1 MTFWRG
7 LCVGLQDTGL
17 LSQDFCRILRTHPWA
32 DPTSP
37 EAEARTQH
45 PRLEGALAGSWRSSP
60 QHSDTQTP
68 THSRSLPPRP
78 LANESR
84 FIRLLL
90 GESCSA
96 VNLASPQVLN
106 GASNFQSQEAG
117 FDSLNIRE
125 LLTWPDAVQDSWDIR
140 KDKSSP

>member
-1 MTFWRG
+1 MIFWTGR
-7 LCVGLQDTGL
+7 CVGTQDTGV
-17 LSQDFCRILRTHPWA
+17 LSQDFCRILRSHPWA

-37 EAEARTQH
+37 EAEAMQH
-45 PRLEGALAGSWRSSP
+45 PRSEGALSGSRQSSP

-68 THSRSLPPRP
+68 THSRSLPPGP

-84 FIRLLL
+84 LIRLLL
-90 GESCSA
+90 GKSCSA

-106 GASNFQSQEAG
+106 GASSFQSQEAG
-117 FDSLNIRE
+117 FDSPNIQE

-140 KDKSSP
+140 KDRSSP